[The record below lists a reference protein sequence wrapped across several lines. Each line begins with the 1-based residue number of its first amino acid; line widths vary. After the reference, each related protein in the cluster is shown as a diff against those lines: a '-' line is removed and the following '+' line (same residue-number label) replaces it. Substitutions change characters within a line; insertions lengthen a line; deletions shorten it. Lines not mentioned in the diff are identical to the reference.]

1 MSASRPA
8 VPSCPCSRCSRPTS
22 ASSVVLR
29 RCARTSPSSWATC
42 GRARSSRGSS
52 STSSSRWTT
61 SPRRTRPWTSGARSS
76 RCSCRSPAG
85 SVHDVID
92 HLTAAPTLDAVVGE
106 AVAWGADLVVTHHP
120 LLLRG
125 VHSVAA
131 TTFKGALLHRLIR
144 SGIGLYAAH
153 TNADAAPHGVAE
165 ALAAAVGLVDLEP
178 LEPIAAEALDKHV
191 VFVPVADAGRL
202 VDALALAGAGA
213 IGAYTRCAW
222 TATGDGTFTPS
233 AEARPALGRAG
244 EIATVVEAR
253 VEMVAP
259 RRLRSAV
266 VAAMRAAHPYE
277 EPAFDVLELARWDGP
292 TGIGRVGRLAEPT
305 TLLGFAERV
314 AGVLPATAQGV
325 RFAGDP
331 DARVT
336 RVAVV
341 GGSGDSLFDSVRAA
355 RVDAY
360 LTADLR
366 HHPASEL
373 RERAEFDAAPGQ
385 PSPPY
390 LVDVAHF
397 ASEWPWLRLAAA
409 DLSSALAPAGTT
421 VETRI
426 STQRT
431 DPWTARV
438 SSPQMQSEGNPL

>member
-1 MSASRPA
+1 M
-8 VPSCPCSRCSRPTS
+8 
-22 ASSVVLR
+22 
-29 RCARTSPSSWATC
+29 
-42 GRARSSRGSS
+42 
-52 STSSSRWTT
+52 
-61 SPRRTRPWTSGARSS
+61 
-76 RCSCRSPAG
+76 
-85 SVHDVID
+85 ID
-92 HLTAAPTLDAVVGE
+92 HRTAAPTLAEVVGVLDRLYPPGTAESWDAVGLVTGDPAQPVRRVLYAVDPVDAVVDE

-222 TATGDGTFTPS
+222 TATGEGTFTPS
-233 AEARPALGRAG
+233 ADARPALGRAG

-277 EPAFDVLELARWDGP
+277 EPAFDVLELARWDGQ

-438 SSPQMQSEGNPL
+438 PSPQMQSEGNPL